1 VSQNFL
7 RGAVLG
13 HPINHSLSPLL
24 HKKAFDLLGITG
36 EYSAIE
42 VRSGELQSFIDLRGQ
57 DFDYFSLTM
66 PLKEEALDL
75 KMDIKIDALGK
86 RIQSLNTLIRTE
98 NTWRATSTDG
108 SGFISTDPALESN
121 LPTAVKDLAQAL
133 EKYRPNA
140 NVFTNF
146 YIGFLGKSLQQYV
159 STTFNGEDLCPL
171 VTGNPAKE
179 KLFSTLTVVGQT
191 QFQQRPTLIVSGQSK
206 FVCSAEDLYPQLQI
220 SGWYAIDIASGL
232 ATSRFQEVKL
242 GYVPLFTSKHDC
254 TFVGSPSA
262 TPTAGVSDRTFEDR
276 LRELKGLYEKG
287 LITKDQFE
295 KRSSQILE
303 NL

>member
-1 VSQNFL
+1 
-7 RGAVLG
+7 
-13 HPINHSLSPLL
+13 
-24 HKKAFDLLGITG
+24 
-36 EYSAIE
+36 
-42 VRSGELQSFIDLRGQ
+42 
-57 DFDYFSLTM
+57 M
-66 PLKEEALDL
+66 
-75 KMDIKIDALGK
+75 IKILIALSLIASPPVWAVVAALPSPISKLDQPITLRLIPNAQVSCTRTDLFEDGTNKSEKSVKFLIELSKDKTGK
-86 RIQSLNTLIRTE
+86 TRLSFGDESVKLVFPVK
-98 NTWRATSTDG
+98 ADG
-108 SGFISTDPALESN
+108 SGLISTDPALESN
-121 LPTAVKDLAQAL
+121 SPAAVKDLAQAL

-140 NVFTNF
+140 NAFTNF

-159 STTFNGEDLCPL
+159 STTFDGEDLCPL

-179 KLFSTLTVVGQT
+179 KLFSTLTVLGQT

-220 SGWYAIDIASGL
+220 NGWYAIDIASGL

-242 GYVPLFTSKHDC
+242 GYIPLFTSNHDC
-254 TFVGSPSA
+254 TFLGSSST

>member
-1 VSQNFL
+1 MK
-7 RGAVLG
+7 LG
-13 HPINHSLSPLL
+13 FPV
-24 HKKAFDLLGITG
+24 KA
-36 EYSAIE
+36 
-42 VRSGELQSFIDLRGQ
+42 
-57 DFDYFSLTM
+57 
-66 PLKEEALDL
+66 
-75 KMDIKIDALGK
+75 
-86 RIQSLNTLIRTE
+86 
-98 NTWRATSTDG
+98 DG
-108 SGFISTDPALESN
+108 SGFISTDPAIESN
-121 LPTAVKDLAQAL
+121 LPTTAIGFAQAL

-140 NVFTNF
+140 NVFTNL

-159 STTFNGEDLCPL
+159 STTFDGEDLCPL
-171 VTGNPAKE
+171 ITGNPAKD
-179 KLFSTLTVVGQT
+179 KLFSTLTVAGQT

-220 SGWYAIDIASGL
+220 NGWYAIDIASGL

-242 GYVPLFTSKHDC
+242 GYTTLFTSKHDC
-254 TFVGSPSA
+254 TFVGSSL
-262 TPTAGVSDRTFEDR
+262 PTSPTGGSDRAVEDR